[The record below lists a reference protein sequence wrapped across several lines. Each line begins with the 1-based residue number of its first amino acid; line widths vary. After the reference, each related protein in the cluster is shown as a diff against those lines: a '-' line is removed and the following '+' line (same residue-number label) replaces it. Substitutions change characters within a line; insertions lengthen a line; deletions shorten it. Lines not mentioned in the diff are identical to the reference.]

1 MPKRKPYP
9 SDVSDEEW
17 AFVAP
22 YLTLVREDAPQR
34 THDLREVFNA
44 LRWIVRAGASWR
56 MLPHDFPPWEAVYQ
70 QTRRWIAAGVFEA
83 MVHDLRALLRLGE
96 GRDKESPRRRS
107 LTAAHCALLRPR
119 RVGIEPAT
127 RGLSARRDLR
137 CMQLWTPWDTCSPAR
152 NAGQ

>member
-1 MPKRKPYP
+1 VLGAVALAHAETKPLA

-83 MVHDLRALLRLGE
+83 MVHDLR
-96 GRDKESPRRRS
+96 
-107 LTAAHCALLRPR
+107 
-119 RVGIEPAT
+119 V
-127 RGLSARRDLR
+127 GLSARRRDLR
-137 CMQLWTPWDTCSPAR
+137 CMQPWTPWDTCSPCT
-152 NAGQ
+152 